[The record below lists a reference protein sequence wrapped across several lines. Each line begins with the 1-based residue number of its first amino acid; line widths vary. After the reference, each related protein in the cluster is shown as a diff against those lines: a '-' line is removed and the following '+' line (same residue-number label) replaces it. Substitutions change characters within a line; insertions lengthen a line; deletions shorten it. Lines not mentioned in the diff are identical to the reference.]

1 MHRSGPVTM
10 SVVTEHGAAVV
21 GREEELT
28 TIQSFVTF
36 HPSPAARSGLE
47 DARSEHEPQRC
58 RLHRLVAVSVGA

>member
-36 HPSPAARSGLE
+36 HPSPAQGRAWRTPDQSTNRNAAGCI
-47 DARSEHEPQRC
+47 A
-58 RLHRLVAVSVGA
+58 